1 MAMQRLEAR
10 ISTEQKEHF
19 LDAAALRGQTLT
31 AFIVEAAQAAADET
45 IERHRVIKLS
55 RAASIQFLEALA
67 NPPGPN
73 EHLRAAFDD
82 YNGAM
87 KTVDRR

>member
-19 LDAAALRGQTLT
+19 LDAATLRGQTLT
-31 AFIVEAAQAAADET
+31 AFIVEAAQAAADAT

-55 RAASIQFLEALA
+55 KAASIQFLEALA

-73 EHLRAAFDD
+73 ERLRAAAAD
-82 YNGAM
+82 YNKFV
-87 KTVDRR
+87 KTIERR

>member
-1 MAMQRLEAR
+1 MTMQRLEAR
-10 ISTEQKEHF
+10 ITAEQKEHL
-19 LDAAALRGQTLT
+19 LDAAALQGKTLT
-31 AFIVEAAQAAADET
+31 AFVVDAAQAAADET

-73 EHLRAAFDD
+73 ERLRAAFDD
-82 YNGAM
+82 YNEAM